1 MSGHLALVVDQAGAT
16 LEAGTHET
24 LVLVN
29 AAGRRERVGLRALGS
44 VILQGAVK
52 FDTGVLQALTSH
64 NVALS
69 VLTRAG
75 RSPALGF
82 TPLPHRHVCLRH
94 RQHLAY
100 ADSARR
106 LALARAVLVAKLEA
120 MARFAREH
128 APDSETAQYQAMRA
142 AGEAPDIQALMG
154 VEGAATA
161 RHFAALA
168 ALYARAGDF
177 DFDGRSRRPPQD
189 APNALMSLSYT
200 LALSLAI
207 QVALQAGLDVQLGFL
222 HALHRDR
229 DSLALDLIEPA
240 RAELDAWVH
249 DLLVSRQ
256 LLRPAL
262 FAPAA
267 DGALWLTKE
276 GRSLFYPAWFREGH
290 RITLPPMRR
299 LLAQM
304 LGGLRQML
312 PPGEYDADSLDAEGE
327 DDWAMEAAVGGAAG
341 GADPASAGSPAALP
355 DFG

>member
-100 ADSARR
+100 ADPARR

-120 MARFAREH
+120 MR
-128 APDSETAQYQAMRA
+128 Q
-142 AGEAPDIQALMG
+142 I
-154 VEGAATA
+154 
-161 RHFAALA
+161 
-168 ALYARAGDF
+168 
-177 DFDGRSRRPPQD
+177 
-189 APNALMSLSYT
+189 LMSQT
-200 LALSLAI
+200 N
-207 QVALQAGLDVQLGFL
+207 
-222 HALHRDR
+222 R
-229 DSLALDLIEPA
+229 P
-240 RAELDAWVH
+240 
-249 DLLVSRQ
+249 
-256 LLRPAL
+256 RPAGQSS
-262 FAPAA
+262 APAA
-267 DGALWLTKE
+267 RAVRARR
-276 GRSLFYPAWFREGH
+276 GRCLMADQGRAEPV
-290 RITLPPMRR
+290 LP
-299 LLAQM
+299 
-304 LGGLRQML
+304 GLV
-312 PPGEYDADSLDAEGE
+312 P
-327 DDWAMEAAVGGAAG
+327 GGA
-341 GADPASAGSPAALP
+341 PHHPAAHAPPAGP
-355 DFG
+355 DAGRLAPDAAARRIRRG